1 MKILA
6 IDTSSDNCSVAL
18 DINNNYFESNV
29 FEAKSH
35 TQVLLPM
42 INDLLDEANILMSE
56 VDAIVLGIGPGS
68 FIGMRIGASVAQGL
82 AFAANVK
89 IIPISSM
96 EAVASDV
103 MDNYNLNNLM
113 LCQDARMSE
122 SYVGSYQ
129 RKKNGTIKLI
139 SSIKLVSLIELK
151 NLIIDSEIDSF
162 GIGFV
167 DCPDIM
173 QKFSFNFSE
182 SAHIGYP
189 KAGILLKL
197 NQKNNYIQS
206 AVQPEELML
215 DYIRKEVVK
224 KPKKCVT

>member
-129 RKKNGTIKLI
+129 RKKNGTIK
-139 SSIKLVSLIELK
+139 K
-151 NLIIDSEIDSF
+151 
-162 GIGFV
+162 
-167 DCPDIM
+167 
-173 QKFSFNFSE
+173 
-182 SAHIGYP
+182 
-189 KAGILLKL
+189 
-197 NQKNNYIQS
+197 
-206 AVQPEELML
+206 
-215 DYIRKEVVK
+215 
-224 KPKKCVT
+224 

>member
-151 NLIIDSEIDSF
+151 KLIIDSEIDSF

-182 SAHIGYP
+182 SVHIGYP

-215 DYIRKEVVK
+215 DYIRKEVAK